1 MYVYVYIYVKCV
13 YIYIY
18 IYIYYIYIYI
28 HIHVY
33 LCMDNLNW
41 LVGECSIALSQAIG
55 QSLPRSLIMAQEQK
69 STRCKEQKAP
79 KNTSC
84 PRAARPF
91 SMHVCI
97 PQKELDNLVVS
108 SRVYVSKV
116 LLLLLLVVMVL
127 FLLLLLGKKRIPWCL
142 GQTFACN
149 RKVFRNHSIDVGLS
163 ENYVII
169 PKSVADSSCPWLNCY
184 VGKCWGYTPCLD
196 KANA

>member
-1 MYVYVYIYVKCV
+1 MCIYICKNYIY
-13 YIYIY
+13 
-18 IYIYYIYIYI
+18 
-28 HIHVY
+28 IHVY

-69 STRCKEQKAP
+69 STRRKEQKAP